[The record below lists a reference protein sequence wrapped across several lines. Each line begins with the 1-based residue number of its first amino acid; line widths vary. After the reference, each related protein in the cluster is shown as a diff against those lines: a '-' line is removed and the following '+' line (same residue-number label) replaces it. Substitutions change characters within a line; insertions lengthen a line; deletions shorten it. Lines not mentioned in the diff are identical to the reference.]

1 MTKAGKFLMLIVLLL
16 GIFFRF
22 ANLDQKVYS
31 ADEVRSILRLTGST
45 SEQFVE
51 QVFAGDIVTNTQI
64 QNYQKVMPERTLTD
78 SINAIASVPA
88 HPPLYQLI
96 TRFWMQVFN
105 APISARVSS
114 ILFSLIGFACVYWLC
129 IELFK
134 FSLVGWVAITLL
146 AISPFHILV
155 AQNTTQYSLCM
166 VTILLSSAALLKAL
180 RVGTKSNWLIYSITL
195 ALGFYTHLF
204 FNLIVFGQGIYVV
217 IRERLRLSKNLIA
230 YFLASLGGILMFTP
244 WIWVIVTNVEGL
256 EKNRHPKPT
265 IPEIVRFLI
274 SDLGNVF
281 IDFHDQTRS
290 EKYFDFLILILI
302 AYSLYFLCRHTAM
315 KVWLFI
321 LILIGL
327 TSTALTVTDLIKPG
341 IGLLRSRYFLPSYL
355 GIQLTVAYLIANS
368 ISSTSLKIWQQRLW
382 QLIFVSLI
390 SLGVISGVVIS
401 QSRDLALDDQKG
413 TASSLNLQLAP
424 VINKAEQ
431 PLIISE
437 ATHSFVLALSY
448 LVDDK
453 VKYQLVKPDDL
464 AEWEEKINLS
474 EVYNNFSD
482 VFVYVPD
489 KPFLD
494 FLNKDKNFETELVPT
509 SPEGKHKILYRIIP
523 KKSGKQA

>member
-1 MTKAGKFLMLIVLLL
+1 
-16 GIFFRF
+16 
-22 ANLDQKVYS
+22 
-31 ADEVRSILRLTGST
+31 
-45 SEQFVE
+45 
-51 QVFAGDIVTNTQI
+51 
-64 QNYQKVMPERTLTD
+64 
-78 SINAIASVPA
+78 
-88 HPPLYQLI
+88 
-96 TRFWMQVFN
+96 
-105 APISARVSS
+105 
-114 ILFSLIGFACVYWLC
+114 
-129 IELFK
+129 
-134 FSLVGWVAITLL
+134 
-146 AISPFHILV
+146 
-155 AQNTTQYSLCM
+155 
-166 VTILLSSAALLKAL
+166 
-180 RVGTKSNWLIYSITL
+180 
-195 ALGFYTHLF
+195 
-204 FNLIVFGQGIYVV
+204 
-217 IRERLRLSKNLIA
+217 
-230 YFLASLGGILMFTP
+230 
-244 WIWVIVTNVEGL
+244 
-256 EKNRHPKPT
+256 
-265 IPEIVRFLI
+265 
-274 SDLGNVF
+274 
-281 IDFHDQTRS
+281 
-290 EKYFDFLILILI
+290 
-302 AYSLYFLCRHTAM
+302 
-315 KVWLFI
+315 
-321 LILIGL
+321 
-327 TSTALTVTDLIKPG
+327 
-341 IGLLRSRYFLPSYL
+341 
-355 GIQLTVAYLIANS
+355 
-368 ISSTSLKIWQQRLW
+368 QRLW